1 MTSGRGSQSDLAP
14 SPTRISLRHR
24 RRIVVTGV
32 VQGVGFRPF
41 VYTCAS
47 RYGLSGW
54 VRNDANGVVLEV
66 EGDLDAL
73 ASFVAALHDEIP
85 PLAVVETV
93 DVAEVPTE
101 GGTGF
106 AIGSTD
112 SAGSVRTLA
121 SPDIAMCAD
130 CVRRARRPARPS
142 LPAPVH
148 HAART
153 AVPGSRSSPGCPTTG
168 PRPPWPASPCATRL
182 QPSTTTRRDRRF
194 HAQPIACPDCGPT
207 SSCVDGDG
215 AGAGED
221 ALAGAA
227 PSCSPG
233 AIVAVKGLGGYHL
246 ACDATQPRPPS
257 PSCVAASGAGTSRS
271 R

>member
-130 CVRRARRPARPS
+130 CEAELADPHNRRYRHPFI
-142 LPAPVH
+142 
-148 HAART
+148 T
-153 AVPGSRSSPGCPTTG
+153 CTNCG
-168 PRPPWPASPCATRL
+168 PRFTIITGLPYDR
-182 QPSTTTRRDRRF
+182 PSTTMARFTMCDPCSAEFADPADRRF
-194 HAQPIACPDCGPT
+194 HAQTIACPDCGPRLEL
-207 SSCVDGDG
+207 VDVDG
-215 AGAGED
+215 AGCSGED
-221 ALAGAA
+221 ALAGARA
-227 PSCSPG
+227 GLAAG
-233 AIVAVKGLGGYHL
+233 AIVAVKGIGGYHL
-246 ACDATQPRPPS
+246 ACDATNPDA
-257 PSCVAASGAGTSRS
+257 V
-271 R
+271 